1 MLRWDILNRIAA
13 HIQARRYLEIGVQT
27 GASFHAVNVAEK
39 VGVDPDPNAKAT
51 FCMTSDDYFASLDP
65 LDPAQQFDLVFV
77 DGLHVREQAAR
88 DVRNALAH
96 LSPRGAIV
104 MHDCSPLL
112 EEQQIVP
119 MRCGI
124 WTGDVW
130 KAWVDLRA
138 ELHDREMMVVDADMG
153 CGVILPAFGTVPEF
167 AHPGDWDLT
176 WERFVANRTAWL
188 NLTSPSDFLARMDE
202 RDALIAA
209 GETSKVEAATED

>member
-1 MLRWDILNRIAA
+1 MLRWDILNRLAA
-13 HIQARRYLEIGVQT
+13 HVQARRYLEIGVQT

-39 VGVDPDPNAKAT
+39 VGVDPDPTAKAT
-51 FCMTSDDYFASLDP
+51 VCMTSDEYFASLDP

-77 DGLHVREQAAR
+77 DGLHVREQATR

-104 MHDCSPLL
+104 VHDCLPLL
-112 EEQQIVP
+112 EEQQVVP

-138 ELHDREMMVVDADMG
+138 ELHDREMMVVDTDMG
-153 CGVILPAFGTVPEF
+153 CGVILPALAEVAEF
-167 AHPGDWDLT
+167 SHPGDWDLT
-176 WERFVANRTAWL
+176 WERFVANRTDWL
-188 NLTSPSDFLARMDE
+188 NITSPGAFLARIDK
-202 RDALIAA
+202 RDALVAEGA
-209 GETSKVEAATED
+209 MPKVYATTED